1 MTKLYKFVCEKIIPF
16 EIFKLLVPVS
26 QNIEIEIPSQF
37 SILP

>member
-16 EIFKLLVPVS
+16 EIFKLLVS
-26 QNIEIEIPSQF
+26 QNIKIEIPSQF